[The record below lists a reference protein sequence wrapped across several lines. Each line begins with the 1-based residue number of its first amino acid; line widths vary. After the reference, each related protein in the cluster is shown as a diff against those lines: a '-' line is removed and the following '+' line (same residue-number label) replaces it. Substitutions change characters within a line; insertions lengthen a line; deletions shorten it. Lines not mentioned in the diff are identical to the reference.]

1 MTFSADGTRVLA
13 VDTEGNRY
21 KLDALPN
28 DPTLL
33 DTLSTHKV
41 DVTVLPAQQA
51 AASGDLV
58 RSLIFPALLFGGL
71 FLLSR
76 RGQEDGGGGMGGM
89 GGPMDLG
96 RSGAKVYCMLHLA
109 YPLPHASSC
118 ISSTLHPLHILYPT
132 FISTTTRHLG
142 YLYVRRK
149 FPFSFFLSSF
159 FPLHSSFSPHP
170 FFLFLPFLL
179 SHGTRMNE

>member
-1 MTFSADGTRVLA
+1 VTFSADGTRVLA

-96 RSGAKVYCMLHLA
+96 RSGAKVYCILHVA
-109 YPLPHASSC
+109 HMRRPLRERSHRA
-118 ISSTLHPLHILYPT
+118 PLGLPLRPAQ
-132 FISTTTRHLG
+132 FS
-142 YLYVRRK
+142 
-149 FPFSFFLSSF
+149 FSFFS
-159 FPLHSSFSPHP
+159 
-170 FFLFLPFLL
+170 FFLFLPPFFLFPPSFLPFCPL
-179 SHGTRMNE
+179 SSES